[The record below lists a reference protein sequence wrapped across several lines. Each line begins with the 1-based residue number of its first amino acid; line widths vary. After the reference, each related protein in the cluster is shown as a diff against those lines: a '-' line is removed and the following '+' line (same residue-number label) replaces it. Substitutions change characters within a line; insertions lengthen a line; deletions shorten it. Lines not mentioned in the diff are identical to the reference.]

1 MNRPE
6 TQRPDDAGFTEPWQ
20 AEALA
25 LVVALQEAG
34 RISPDDWSV
43 TLSEE
48 IENARSAGDPVD
60 GTTYHIYVLAALER
74 LILAKD
80 LLEVEELR
88 RRHHDWE
95 EAYHRTLHGQPVVL
109 NPGRQQSHEK

>member
-1 MNRPE
+1 MSLPKIPRPHS
-6 TQRPDDAGFTEPWQ
+6 AGFTEPWQ

-34 RISPDDWSV
+34 RISPDDWSA

-74 LILAKD
+74 LILAKG
-80 LLEVEELR
+80 LLGVEELGR
-88 RRHHDWE
+88 RRHDWE

-109 NPGRQQSHEK
+109 NPDRQQSHAM